1 MKPEMEF
8 GPNKFSRVLD
18 HMIVSSSLGS
28 VGFLVKEDDPFQLG
42 VSFLLLSS
50 RRIFCDDQKPLEFV
64 NFYVEFEGVDT

>member
-18 HMIVSSSLGS
+18 HMIVRSSLGS
-28 VGFLVKEDDPFQLG
+28 VGFFVKEDDPFQLG

-50 RRIFCDDQKPLEFV
+50 RSFFCDDQKPLEFG
-64 NFYVEFEGVDT
+64 NFYVEFAGVDT